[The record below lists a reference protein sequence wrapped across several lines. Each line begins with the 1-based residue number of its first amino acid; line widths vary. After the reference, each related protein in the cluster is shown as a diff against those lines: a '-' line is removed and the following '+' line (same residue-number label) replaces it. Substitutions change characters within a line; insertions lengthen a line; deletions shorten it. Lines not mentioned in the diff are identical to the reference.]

1 MSISTHLNA
10 CHKYFF
16 QIRHKFF
23 NKELFNCTYFKRSS
37 MPCLGLCTMGCL
49 ASKTD
54 IHIIQVKMKVKN
66 LIFSMAYLIL
76 LYSQGPPKLILGL
89 WDSYKWCYDPK
100 NMGEYPKN
108 IWKMAI
114 FWKSYTGQGQ
124 TACLLV
130 KVVQFFIVMTAL
142 YPVFAP
148 IRSGSSHCS
157 LKLVIFLLFLA
168 IFGGLF

>member
-1 MSISTHLNA
+1 MLAWRSRTTIFIYL
-10 CHKYFF
+10 CYF
-16 QIRHKFF
+16 HF
-23 NKELFNCTYFKRSS
+23 NFDQCT
-37 MPCLGLCTMGCL
+37 LGCV

-54 IHIIQVKMKVKN
+54 IHKIQGKMKVKN
-66 LIFSMAYLIL
+66 LIFSMAYLIP
-76 LYSQGPPKLILGL
+76 LYPQGPPKLILGL

>member
-1 MSISTHLNA
+1 
-10 CHKYFF
+10 
-16 QIRHKFF
+16 
-23 NKELFNCTYFKRSS
+23 
-37 MPCLGLCTMGCL
+37 
-49 ASKTD
+49 
-54 IHIIQVKMKVKN
+54 MKVKN
-66 LIFSMAYLIL
+66 LIFSMAYLIP
-76 LYSQGPPKLILGL
+76 LYPQGPPKLILGL

-148 IRSGSSHCS
+148 IRSGSSQCS
-157 LKLVIFLLFLA
+157 LNLVIFLLFLA
-168 IFGGLF
+168 IFGGSFDKKLTWSDNLKCSACSIYCRTFRDAKKFFIIKKPF

>member
-1 MSISTHLNA
+1 
-10 CHKYFF
+10 
-16 QIRHKFF
+16 
-23 NKELFNCTYFKRSS
+23 
-37 MPCLGLCTMGCL
+37 
-49 ASKTD
+49 
-54 IHIIQVKMKVKN
+54 
-66 LIFSMAYLIL
+66 MAYLIP
-76 LYSQGPPKLILGL
+76 LYPQGPPKLILGL
-89 WDSYKWCYDPK
+89 WDSYKSCYDLK
-100 NMGEYPKN
+100 NMGESPKN

-168 IFGGLF
+168 FFRDSFNKKLTWSDNLSFSTCSIYYRPFRHLEKFVIIKKAF